1 MPLPM
6 SFSLRF
12 PPFRADLAAALTWW
26 LEHGLHSEFF
36 TAVNRKQAIM
46 ATSHYGGIQDLV
58 EALPDLLGVSGARII
73 APIAAGA
80 VRSVTVLARVATR

>member
-1 MPLPM
+1 
-6 SFSLRF
+6 
-12 PPFRADLAAALTWW
+12 
-26 LEHGLHSEFF
+26 
-36 TAVNRKQAIM
+36 M